1 MRYIGHSEP
10 RLPGASPGK
19 IGVHEMTWTLDP
31 HHTSVAFSAKH
42 MGVATVRGRFDQVT
56 ADLDLDDPN
65 DPTTGRGTI
74 TVQAASISTGSEMRD
89 GHLKGADFLD
99 VEKYPTITFTLKSI
113 AKAGDDYKVTGDLT
127 IKDVTKEITLDY
139 EHSGTATD
147 PYGNL
152 KVGGTLTGT
161 INRTDWGLVWNV
173 PLGGGGLLVGEK
185 VKLEIDGELA
195 QDKVAAPAEES
206 AVGATA

>member
-1 MRYIGHSEP
+1 
-10 RLPGASPGK
+10 
-19 IGVHEMTWTLDP
+19 MTWTLDP

-42 MGVATVRGRFDQVT
+42 MGVSTVRGRFEQVE
-56 ADLDLDDPN
+56 ANLELNDPN
-65 DPTTGRGTI
+65 DPTTGSGTI
-74 TVQAASISTGSEMRD
+74 TVQAGSITTGSEMRD

-99 VEKYPTITFTLKSI
+99 VEKYPTIVFTLKSVKED
-113 AKAGDDYKVTGDLT
+113 ANDNFKATGDLT

-139 EHSGTATD
+139 EHNGLATD
-147 PYGNL
+147 PYGNV

-173 PLGGGGLLVGEK
+173 PLGSGGWLVGEK

-195 QDKVAAPAEES
+195 QDKEAADES
-206 AVGATA
+206 ATGEKAAAGATA